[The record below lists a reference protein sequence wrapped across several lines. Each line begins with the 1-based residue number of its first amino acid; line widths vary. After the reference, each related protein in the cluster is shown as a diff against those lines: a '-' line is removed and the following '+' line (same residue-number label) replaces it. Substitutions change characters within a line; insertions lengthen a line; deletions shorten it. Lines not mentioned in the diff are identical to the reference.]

1 MRAARDEP
9 PRAGSTAVKRAA
21 PATEP
26 QEPEC
31 RADVLA
37 AIIAGMK
44 WRNLIMLGWLAGAAL
59 ARAASA
65 VAQESSADAP
75 RQAMSDAW
83 WTGPLL
89 AASASTL
96 PKGHVLVEP
105 YLFDIT
111 SRGHFDA
118 DGNRHASSQEH
129 TVGSL
134 TYMLYGITDRIT
146 AGMIPMFAFRH
157 GTGPSSSGIGI
168 GDLQLQAQYRL
179 TLFQEGRRV
188 PTLSFVVGET
198 LPTGK
203 YDRLGERPNDGIG
216 GGAHTTTLSRY
227 SQYYFWMPNGRI
239 LRTRLDLSR
248 AFSDSAQLEDVSV
261 YGTEQ
266 GFRGRAEPGNSFVA
280 DLAFEYSMTRNWVLA
295 LDVVHSRSAS
305 TRVAG
310 MYPASGNM
318 LAVSIDAESG
328 SSRTIYVAPAVEY
341 NFTGNVGVIVG
352 ARFTPWGGNS
362 TSSFTPVAAINLV
375 Y

>member
-1 MRAARDEP
+1 MTWRSLLAVGFLAFSMLARGAPALAQEPAADAARQ
-9 PRAGSTAVKRAA
+9 S
-21 PATEP
+21 
-26 QEPEC
+26 
-31 RADVLA
+31 LA
-37 AIIAGMK
+37 
-44 WRNLIMLGWLAGAAL
+44 
-59 ARAASA
+59 
-65 VAQESSADAP
+65 
-75 RQAMSDAW
+75 DAW

-96 PKGHVLVEP
+96 PKGHVLIEP

-111 SRGHFDA
+111 ARGRFDA
-118 DGNRHASSQEH
+118 DGNRHASSPEH

-146 AGMIPMFAFRH
+146 AGMIPQFAFRH
-157 GTGPSSSGIGI
+157 GTGASSSGIGV

-179 TLFQEGRRV
+179 ALFREDRKM
-188 PTLSFVVGET
+188 PTVSIVVGET

-216 GGAHTTTLSRY
+216 SGAYTTTVSLY

-248 AFSDSAQLEDVSV
+248 AFSDSAELEDVSV
-261 YGTEQ
+261 YGTAQ

-295 LDVVHSRSAS
+295 LDVVYSHSAS
-305 TRVAG
+305 THVSG
-310 MYPASGNM
+310 FYPALGASPAI
-318 LAVSIDAESG
+318 AVDAESG
-328 SSRTIYVAPAVEY
+328 SSRTLYVAPAVEY
-341 NFTGNVGVIVG
+341 NFSGNVGVIVG
-352 ARFTPWGGNS
+352 ARLTPWGRNS
-362 TSSFTPVAAINLV
+362 TASFAPVAAINLV

>member
-1 MRAARDEP
+1 
-9 PRAGSTAVKRAA
+9 
-21 PATEP
+21 
-26 QEPEC
+26 
-31 RADVLA
+31 
-37 AIIAGMK
+37 
-44 WRNLIMLGWLAGAAL
+44 
-59 ARAASA
+59 
-65 VAQESSADAP
+65 
-75 RQAMSDAW
+75 MSDAW

-96 PKGHVLVEP
+96 PRGHVLIEP

-111 SRGHFDA
+111 ARGHFDA
-118 DGNRHASSQEH
+118 EGNRHASSREH

-134 TYMLYGITDRIT
+134 TYMLYGVTDRIT
-146 AGMIPMFAFRH
+146 AGMIPQFAFRH
-157 GTGPSSSGIGI
+157 GTGASSSGIGV

-179 TLFQEGRRV
+179 TLFEEGRRV

-203 YDRLGERPNDGIG
+203 YDQLGDRPNDGVG
-216 GGAHTTTLSRY
+216 GGAHTTTLSLY
-227 SQYYFWMPNGRI
+227 SQYFFWMPNGRI

-248 AFSDSAQLEDVSV
+248 AFSDSAELEDVSV
-261 YGTEQ
+261 YGTEE
-266 GFRGRAEPGNSFVA
+266 GFRGRAEPGDSFVA

-352 ARFTPWGGNS
+352 ARFTPRGRNS